1 MTHDRVSAPFGLSR
15 RELLR
20 RGAIAGAGVA
30 GLGMLSG
37 GSSAA
42 ASSSAPLAGTIEF
55 LNYPQWIGPNE
66 VKDFQRAHPK
76 VTIKQNNSAFTGSVS
91 GTALIVAQNPKQ
103 FDMLLADLPV
113 VGQLLAGG
121 FVAKL
126 DFARIPNRSLIDKRF
141 RDVYTH
147 GIPTDFGKMGIGYRK
162 DLVKP
167 PPASWADLWAMAPK
181 YKGKIVAYNLD
192 RDMFGAAL
200 KYLGYSAN
208 TKSSAELQRAKNALI
223 HIKPFIKAFKAVD
236 IASELVKGSAAI
248 AITNDYDVAFAQTQ
262 NNKIAWVTPKEGTS
276 AYLEGWIGVS
286 QSSHLDVVE
295 ALANFHLEPRNY
307 ASFVNA
313 TGTSYTE
320 SAARRYMNKAIASSP
335 TIGIHDLSHVEFEQ
349 YLGPATTQLI
359 TTLWEQVQ
367 AA

>member
-1 MTHDRVSAPFGLSR
+1 MTHDLGSAPVRLNR

-20 RGAIAGAGVA
+20 RGAMAGVGIAGF
-30 GLGMLSG
+30 GMLAG
-37 GSSAA
+37 TSSAA
-42 ASSSAPLAGTIEF
+42 ASSAQLAGAIEF

-66 VKDFQRAHPK
+66 VKDFEHLHPK

-91 GTALIVAQNPKQ
+91 GTALLIAQNPSA

-113 VGQLLAGG
+113 IGQLAAGG
-121 FVAKL
+121 FVANL
-126 DFARIPNRSLIDKRF
+126 DFSKIPNRSLIDSHF
-141 RDVYTH
+141 RQLYTH

-162 DLVKP
+162 DMVKTP
-167 PPASWADLWAMAPK
+167 PTSWADLWSMAHK

-208 TKSSAELQRAKNALI
+208 TKSSAQLEKAKNALI
-223 HIKPFIKAFKAVD
+223 ELKPFIKAFKAVN
-236 IASELVKGSAAI
+236 IASELVPGRAAI

-262 NNKIAWVTPKEGTS
+262 SKQIEWVTPKEGTS
-276 AYLEGWIGVS
+276 GYLEGWIGVK
-286 QSSHLDVVE
+286 QSKHIDVVE
-295 ALANFHLEPRNY
+295 ALCNFHLEPRNY
-307 ASFVNA
+307 ASFVDA

-320 SAARRYMNKAIASSP
+320 SAARSYMNKQIANSP
-335 TIGIHDLSHVEFEQ
+335 TIGTAGLAHVEFEE
-349 YLGPATTQLI
+349 YVGPTTTELI
-359 TTLWEQVQ
+359 AKLWEQVQ